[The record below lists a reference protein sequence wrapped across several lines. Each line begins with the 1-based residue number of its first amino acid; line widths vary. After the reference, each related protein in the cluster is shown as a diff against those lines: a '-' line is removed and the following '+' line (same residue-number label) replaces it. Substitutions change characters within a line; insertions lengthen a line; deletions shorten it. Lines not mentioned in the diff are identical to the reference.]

1 MVLFSICCDSLI
13 SHNQKSTAVDID
25 QIKKVLERYAQ
36 GKCNDE
42 EIAAIEQWF
51 ASINR
56 HRSAMIE
63 DDFLQDQLEEVR
75 MRLQE
80 QITRSEETPIVPMKR
95 RKPWLWLAAAAMVTG
110 VLAFILLDR
119 TASVADTPQ
128 LAHTATPAKS
138 NRVVQNGFVTITT
151 TKGATEKVVLEDGST
166 IVVNSSSRLRYPEK
180 FGDARNVFLEEGE
193 AFFKVASDPA
203 RAFVVHSGGIATTAL
218 GTSFNIRAYE
228 REQRITVALLTGKV
242 KVDHADQPSTILLPS
257 EQLHFDRQSL
267 HIAKTTF
274 EKEEDIVGWKQG
286 YLVFKDATYDEVIA
300 EIENRYNVTVI
311 NESDK
316 LEWNYTGFFKDENLQ
331 DIIETICL
339 TKNISY
345 TIKNDTIFL
354 KSKN

>member
-1 MVLFSICCDSLI
+1 M
-13 SHNQKSTAVDID
+13 DID

-36 GKCNDE
+36 GKCTEE
-42 EIAAIEQWF
+42 EIAVIDQWF

-56 HRSAMIE
+56 HRSGMIE
-63 DDFLQDQLEEVR
+63 DDFLQDQLEEVK

-80 QITRSEETPIVPMKR
+80 QITLPGETPVLPVKR
-95 RKPWLWLAAAAMVTG
+95 RRPWMLLAAAAMIAG
-110 VLAFILLDR
+110 IIALVLFNR
-119 TASVADTPQ
+119 TSDPSATSSQTVAVNTPV
-128 LAHTATPAKS
+128 KS
-138 NRVVQNGFVTITT
+138 NRIVRNGYVEITT
-151 TKGATEKVVLEDGST
+151 AKGATEKVVLADGST
-166 IVVNSSSRLRYPEK
+166 IMVNASSRLRYPEK
-180 FGDARNVFLEEGE
+180 FGDTRSIYLDEGE

-203 RAFVVHSGGIATTAL
+203 RAFIVHSGGIATTAL
-218 GTSFNIRAYE
+218 GTSFNIRAYA
-228 REQRITVALLTGKV
+228 REKKITVALLSGKV
-242 KVDHADQPSTILLPS
+242 KVDHADKAATIILLPS
-257 EQLHFDRQSL
+257 EQLRFDRQSL
-267 HIAKTTF
+267 HMAKTTF
-274 EKEEDIVGWKQG
+274 GREDEIIGWKQG
-286 YLVFKDATYDEVIA
+286 YLVFKDASYEEVIA

>member
-1 MVLFSICCDSLI
+1 M
-13 SHNQKSTAVDID
+13 DID

-36 GKCNDE
+36 GKCTEE
-42 EIAAIEQWF
+42 EIAVIDQWF

-56 HRSAMIE
+56 HRSGMIE
-63 DDFLQDQLEEVR
+63 DDFLQDQLEEVK

-80 QITRSEETPIVPMKR
+80 QVALPGETPVLPMKR
-95 RKPWLWLAAAAMVTG
+95 RRPWMLLAAAAMIAGIIALVMFNRTSSPSAASSQTVATG
-110 VLAFILLDR
+110 
-119 TASVADTPQ
+119 
-128 LAHTATPAKS
+128 TPAKS
-138 NRVVQNGFVTITT
+138 NRIVRNGYVEITT
-151 TKGATEKVVLEDGST
+151 AKGATEKVVLVDGST
-166 IVVNSSSRLRYPEK
+166 IMVNASSRLRYPEK
-180 FGDARNVFLEEGE
+180 FGDTRSIYLDEGE

-203 RAFVVHSGGIATTAL
+203 RAFIVHSGGIATTAL
-218 GTSFNIRAYE
+218 GTSFNIRAYA
-228 REQRITVALLTGKV
+228 REKKITVALLSGKV
-242 KVDHADQPSTILLPS
+242 KVDHADKASTIILLPS
-257 EQLHFDRQSL
+257 EQLSFDRQSL
-267 HIAKTTF
+267 HMAKTTF
-274 EKEEDIVGWKQG
+274 EREDDIIGWKQG
-286 YLVFKDATYDEVIA
+286 YLVFKDASYEEVIA